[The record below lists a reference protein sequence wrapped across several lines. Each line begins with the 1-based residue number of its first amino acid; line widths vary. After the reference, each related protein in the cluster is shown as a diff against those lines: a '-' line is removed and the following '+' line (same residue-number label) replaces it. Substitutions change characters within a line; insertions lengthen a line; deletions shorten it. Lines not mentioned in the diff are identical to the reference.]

1 MRPRVSLLMYHAL
14 VPRHEPYMARVHVEQ
29 AQFEAQMAWLAASG
43 HRVIDLAEVAA
54 VLRRPPEAQCPV
66 VLTFDDG
73 YASLHQVARPL
84 LACYGFPATLFLTTG
99 PVGEASYV
107 SQPGFADS
115 VPHGDRPLTWPELRE
130 LQVAGWRIEAHGCTH
145 RALATLGPAAQV
157 AELAGS
163 RAAIARHLGRAPA
176 FYAYPYGSYT
186 RRTLQ
191 ALGPAGYQ
199 AACAVHTG
207 PATPASDPRRLPR
220 LEVTNAL
227 YLPAFQRLV
236 ATGYLSPAARR
247 RAWLR
252 NWLFRSPLLKDALGR
267 GG

>member
-29 AQFEAQMAWLAASG
+29 QQFEAQMAWLATSG
-43 HRVIDLAEVAA
+43 HRVIDLADLAE
-54 VLRRPPEAQCPV
+54 VLRRPPEAKCPV

-73 YASLHQVARPL
+73 YASLHQVARPV
-84 LACYGFPATLFLTTG
+84 LARHGFSATLFLTTD
-99 PVGEASYV
+99 PVGEASYA

-115 VPHGDRPLTWPELRE
+115 VPHADRPLTWPELRE
-130 LQVAGWRIEAHGCTH
+130 LQAAGWRIEAHGCTH
-145 RALATLGPAAQV
+145 RPLATLKPAEQV
-157 AELAGS
+157 AELHGS
-163 RAAIARHLGRAPA
+163 RAAIARHLGQAPA

-199 AACAVHTG
+199 AACSVHTG

-220 LEVTNAL
+220 LEITAAL
-227 YLPAFQRLV
+227 DLPAFQRLV
-236 ATGYLSPAARR
+236 ATGYLSPLAQRK
-247 RAWLR
+247 AWLR
-252 NWLFRSPLLKDALGR
+252 NWLFRSPRLKDMLVR
-267 GG
+267 NK